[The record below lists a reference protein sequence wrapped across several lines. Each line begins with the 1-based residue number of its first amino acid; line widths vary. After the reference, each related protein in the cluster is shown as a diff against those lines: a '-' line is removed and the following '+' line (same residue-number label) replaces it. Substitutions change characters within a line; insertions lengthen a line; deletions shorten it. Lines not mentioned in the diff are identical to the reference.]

1 MAERRSSERV
11 FPSSDARSYVGGA
24 MPDSRRDQDPR
35 LRRLYDEQAALRRVA
50 TLVARGVSPAEL
62 FSAVSNEVGRLFG
75 SGQAAIGRYEPDGS
89 TVGYLGISHGPST
102 TPIGTRW
109 PLGEFL
115 ASTTVY
121 RTRRPARQA

>member
-62 FSAVSNEVGRLFG
+62 FSAVSNEGGPLFG
-75 SGQAAIGRYEPDGS
+75 SGPAAIGRYEPARSRVVDA
-89 TVGYLGISHGPST
+89 GISHGRCT
-102 TPIGTRW
+102 TPSGT
-109 PLGEFL
+109 P
-115 ASTTVY
+115 
-121 RTRRPARQA
+121 

>member
-62 FSAVSNEVGRLFG
+62 FSAVGNEVGRLFG
-75 SGQAAIGRYEPDGS
+75 SGQAAIRRYQPHRSSPVYVRIRQG
-89 TVGYLGISHGPST
+89 LST
-102 TPIGTRW
+102 TPV
-109 PLGEFL
+109 PNPSAL
-115 ASTTVY
+115 
-121 RTRRPARQA
+121 

>member
-35 LRRLYDEQAALRRVA
+35 LRRLYDEQAALRRVP

-75 SGQAAIGRYEPDGS
+75 SGQAPIARSEPRVS
-89 TVGYLGISHGPST
+89 TVVYGGIREGLST
-102 TPIGTRW
+102 TPL
-109 PLGEFL
+109 P
-115 ASTTVY
+115 
-121 RTRRPARQA
+121 TRRPLEESPPSPT